1 MSHPEEPSFH
11 GGEGSDDDITPAQIL
26 IDKAER
32 VILGFFFFMLF
43 GLAIN
48 NVWMYLIKQKMYK
61 SVPMLVTYILLIL
74 FSGFQVFYEF
84 YMGFVCEEH
93 DCLYDVLLYQA
104 KDDSYKNQ
112 VMTLYVFW
120 RVKQQLMWG
129 LGIFQAVIII
139 VLSLRLRKLD

>member
-93 DCLYDVLLYQA
+93 DCLYDILLYQA
-104 KDDSYKNQ
+104 KDDSYKDQ